1 MEASDIGNG
10 MRLRWHDPD
19 QGLCDCEGMVTDFGD
34 AEFGEE
40 MSVVLKRDDGTEV
53 EAYACELEP
62 VRQKK
67 GKQK

>member
-1 MEASDIGNG
+1 MKASDVGIG

-19 QGLCDCEGMVTDFGD
+19 RGLCDCEGVVTDFGD
-34 AEFGEE
+34 AGFGEE

-62 VRQKK
+62 VETK
-67 GKQK
+67 GV